1 MSKAIEKWTKMPKD
15 VLEASGISIRES
27 GLEIEIWAVSAYLS
41 YINSQNQMSLKER
54 CKASRNLG
62 LART

>member
-1 MSKAIEKWTKMPKD
+1 MKKMSKAIEKRTKMPKD

-41 YINSQNQMSLKER
+41 YINSQNQMSF
-54 CKASRNLG
+54 
-62 LART
+62 

>member
-1 MSKAIEKWTKMPKD
+1 MKKMSKAIEKWTKMPKD

-41 YINSQNQMSLKER
+41 YINSQNQMSF
-54 CKASRNLG
+54 
-62 LART
+62 